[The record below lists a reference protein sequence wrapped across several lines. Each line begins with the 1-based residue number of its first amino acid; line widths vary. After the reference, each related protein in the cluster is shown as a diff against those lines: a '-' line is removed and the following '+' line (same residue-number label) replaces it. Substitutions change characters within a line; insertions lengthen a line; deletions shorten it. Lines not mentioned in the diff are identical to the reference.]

1 MSLTISRRELGKR
14 LLGGA
19 ALLLALPR
27 WSNVPGGGIVAG

>member
-19 ALLLALPR
+19 APLALPR
-27 WSNVPGGGIVAG
+27 WSNVPAAA